1 MEHSNEATAY
11 HEAGHA
17 VVALALG
24 RPVDRVT
31 IVPIKSAPGYANFVK
46 ELFGRPTT
54 GWNARS

>member
-24 RPVDRVT
+24 RPVDRLT
-31 IVPIKSAPGYANFVK
+31 IVPDSKAPACANFVK
-46 ELFGRPTT
+46 ERFGRPTT
-54 GWNARS
+54 GWNAKF